1 MSIDSYRDLKV
12 WQKGM
17 DITVN
22 VYELTKA
29 FPSDER
35 FGLTSQMRRC
45 AASIPANIAEGN
57 VRNTT
62 KDYLRFISI
71 SVGSVAELAT
81 FLLLSQ
87 RLSYGDSAQVTQ
99 LLADVDEE
107 SRMLRGLQRS
117 LRTRSD

>member
-1 MSIDSYRDLKV
+1 MAIESYRELKV
-12 WQKGM
+12 WQRGM
-17 DITVN
+17 DIVVS
-22 VYELTKA
+22 VYQLTKG

-71 SVGSVAELAT
+71 AVGSVAELMT
-81 FLLLSQ
+81 FLLVAQ
-87 RLSYGDSAQVTQ
+87 RLGFGDRN
-99 LLADVDEE
+99 LLEDLLNDIDEE
-107 SRMLRGLQRS
+107 SRMFRGLQRS
-117 LRTRSD
+117 L

>member
-1 MSIDSYRDLKV
+1 MSIDSYRELKV
-12 WQKGM
+12 WQRGM
-17 DITVN
+17 DIVVAT
-22 VYELTKA
+22 YELTKE

-71 SVGSVAELAT
+71 AVGSVAELST
-81 FLLLSQ
+81 FLILSQ
-87 RLSYGDSAQVTQ
+87 RLHFGTPEKVNQ
-99 LLADVDEE
+99 LIEAVEEE

-117 LRTRSD
+117 LRAKTT